1 MAEVCLAFLDHAK
14 DYYPTGNEYNN
25 FTQAVKPISELYS
38 MLPAKKFGPVEF
50 RTTRAWWLNRETS
63 RKVGKCSR
71 KTINEQMNR
80 VKRLIKW
87 AVAEGMVEV
96 SVYETLRCVES
107 LKKGRC
113 TAPESKPVKP
123 VDKATV
129 DATLPHLTTVVADMV
144 RVQLLLGCRPGELC
158 KLTPS
163 MFNTTEGIWEIFL
176 EEHKTA
182 HRGKERIIYVGPQ
195 AQEILKKYLNRDPDA
210 ALFSPAES
218 EQERRDKV
226 HQKRRTKMSCGNR
239 PGSNKSLA
247 PKRAPRTSFDA
258 HSYTRSIANGC
269 KKGKIPI
276 WTANQLR
283 HTRATEIRKRFG
295 LEAAA
300 SVLGHS
306 EIGVTQVYAE
316 ADMQRAIEVVRLT
329 G

>member
-1 MAEVCLAFLDHAK
+1 
-14 DYYPTGNEYNN
+14 
-25 FTQAVKPISELYS
+25 
-38 MLPAKKFGPVEF
+38 
-50 RTTRAWWLNRETS
+50 
-63 RKVGKCSR
+63 
-71 KTINEQMNR
+71 
-80 VKRLIKW
+80 
-87 AVAEGMVEV
+87 MVEV

-123 VDKATV
+123 VEKATV
-129 DATLPHLTTVVADMV
+129 DATLHHLTTVVADMV
-144 RVQLLLGCRPGELC
+144 RVHLLLGCRPGELC

-163 MFNTTEGIWEIFL
+163 MFDTTEGIWEIFL

-195 AQEILKKYLNRDPDA
+195 AQELIKMFLNRDPDA
-210 ALFSPAES
+210 ALLSPAKS
-218 EQERRDKV
+218 EQERRDAI
-226 HQKRRTKMSCGNR
+226 HQKRRTRMSCGNR

-258 HSYTRSIANGC
+258 LSYTRSIANGC
-269 KKGKIPI
+269 KKGEIPI

-300 SVLGHS
+300 SV
-306 EIGVTQVYAE
+306 
-316 ADMQRAIEVVRLT
+316 
-329 G
+329 